1 MQVRCLTCKNVL
13 GVGLEGG
20 GNFSGGK
27 FLDLLRGA
35 ADKSG
40 GVQKGIQLGNDG
52 LEESSAADTLDQIVV
67 LALLLNIVGGLV
79 RENT

>member
-1 MQVRCLTCKNVL
+1 MQVRCLTCKDVL
-13 GVGLEGG
+13 GVGLEGSG
-20 GNFSGGK
+20 HFSGGK
-27 FLDLLRGA
+27 LLNLLRGA
-35 ADKSG
+35 ADKSSSIQK
-40 GVQKGIQLGNDG
+40 GVQLGDDG